1 MASWLRLQIPAASP
15 VFSLEKK
22 IVLWIF
28 SEAQAAHPARTPSGK
43 ALSMS
48 LGETARPAFVVEAA
62 GGAIF
67 AFGKRRTGSEGRGT
81 TRDRPRPA
89 FCSLLDL
96 EEEKASLIP
105 ATSLTH
111 TAS

>member
-1 MASWLRLQIPAASP
+1 MASWLRLQIQVASP

-22 IVLWIF
+22 IVLRIF

-43 ALSMS
+43 ALSMP

-67 AFGKRRTGSEGRGT
+67 AFGKRRTASDGRAGDNQG
-81 TRDRPRPA
+81 RAEACILLLARP
-89 FCSLLDL
+89 
-96 EEEKASLIP
+96 
-105 ATSLTH
+105 
-111 TAS
+111 